1 MKYYELTFQISPYSE
16 AASDVLSAL
25 LAEVGFETF
34 VPEEE
39 TLHAYVQQSMF
50 NEDDVNNLI
59 AFFPIEDVQLTYTLT
74 EPEDRDWNEE
84 WESQGFED
92 IIIGHQLLVCDARN
106 SQQRPETYDYT
117 IRIEPRQAFGTG
129 THQTTQMLLSQLL
142 QLPLNGKRVIDAGCG
157 TGILGFLCL
166 MRGADHL
173 LAYDI
178 DEWSVRNTQHNA
190 SLNNLDINKMEVRL
204 GDSSAI
210 ADESDY
216 DLLIANINRNILLA
230 DMHRFSAALAPT
242 NAHLLLSGF
251 YASDVPYLL
260 DATSQYGLTL
270 QNRIEN
276 EEWTMLLLGR

>member
-50 NEDDVNNLI
+50 NEEDVNNLI

-106 SQQRPETYDYT
+106 SQPRPETYDYT

-210 ADESDY
+210 ADESSY

-260 DATSQYGLTL
+260 DAASQYGLTL